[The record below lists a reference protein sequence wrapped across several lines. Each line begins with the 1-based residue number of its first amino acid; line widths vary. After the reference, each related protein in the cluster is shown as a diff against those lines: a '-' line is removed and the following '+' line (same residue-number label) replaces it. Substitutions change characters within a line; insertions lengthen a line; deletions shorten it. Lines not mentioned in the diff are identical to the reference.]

1 MEINVNEIIVEGRIR
16 RGYGNLDSLER
27 SIHQVGV
34 LQPIG
39 ITAAKILI
47 FGGRRLQAAKNLG
60 LEVIPCRVFDIDA
73 SDPVMALRMERE
85 ENEHRMDLTASEKV
99 ELAKQI
105 EGRLAG
111 RQGQRTDLQPPQNLG
126 EVKSPKERESADIA
140 AKAVG
145 WNRESYRQAKHVV
158 ESGEEN
164 IIKDMDSGVKSVK
177 EAYDVVKRT
186 PNSRTFKI
194 TLYKNPHDDAE
205 ILLIKG
211 GRDYCTKLGLAL
223 LKAAGH
229 KVEE

>member
-111 RQGQRTDLQPPQNLG
+111 RQGGDRKSKDNILPLDAEPQG
-126 EVKSPKERESADIA
+126 KSADIA

-186 PNSRTFKI
+186 PTSRTFKI